1 MTFRLENVDAR
12 VKMALLILLSTL
24 SVISRSLG
32 ETALLLAFAFG
43 FLLLGGMDAKQMYYR
58 LRAALKLLMS
68 LFVLQA
74 LFNRTGE
81 ALIAIGGVTLMTVG
95 GVYTAALVAMRL
107 FAVMLS
113 ALIVLS
119 GDTRDYLQ
127 GLIQWHVPYEIAFMI
142 MAGLRFLPSLREEAQ
157 DVLYAV
163 EMRGVDLKQLKLKE
177 KLHTYL
183 SLVAPIVART
193 IHRSEQMSIAME
205 ARAFRSMDRRTSM
218 RRLRMKKSDYVVFA
232 ASAAVLILIV
242 VGV

>member
-1 MTFRLENVDAR
+1 MTFRLEHVDAR

-24 SVISRSLG
+24 SVISRSIV
-32 ETALLLAFAFG
+32 EMALLLLFAFG
-43 FLLLGGMDAKQMYYR
+43 FLLLGGMDAKQIFYR

-74 LFNRTGE
+74 VFNRSGD
-81 ALIAIGGVTLMTVG
+81 ALLKIGGMTLITLG
-95 GVYTAALVAMRL
+95 GIETAALVSMRL

-127 GLIQWHVPYEIAFMI
+127 GLIQWHVPYEIAFMF
-142 MAGLRFLPSLREEAQ
+142 MAGLRFLPSLREEAR

-163 EMRGVDLKQLKLKE
+163 EMRGVDLKHLPLKK
-177 KLHTYL
+177 KLETYL
-183 SLVAPIVART
+183 SVMVPIVART

-205 ARAFRSMDRRTSM
+205 ARAFRAMDKRTSL